1 MNGAEALLNSAFN
14 LFILFEWEFKMIN
27 RKEEL
32 PLRKLIQNLLDED
45 SPSQTSHED
54 PRSIMTKEINSVSY
68 RRNEDSS
75 D

>member
-1 MNGAEALLNSAFN
+1 
-14 LFILFEWEFKMIN
+14 MIN

-54 PRSIMTKEINSVSY
+54 PRSHYDKGNQLCIL
-68 RRNEDSS
+68 
-75 D
+75 

>member
-1 MNGAEALLNSAFN
+1 
-14 LFILFEWEFKMIN
+14 MIN

-32 PLRKLIQNLLDED
+32 PLRKLIQSLVDES
-45 SPSQTSHED
+45 SPNQTPFED

-68 RRNEDSS
+68 RRNVDSS

>member
-1 MNGAEALLNSAFN
+1 
-14 LFILFEWEFKMIN
+14 MIN

-45 SPSQTSHED
+45 SPCQTSHED

>member
-1 MNGAEALLNSAFN
+1 MNTAFKR
-14 LFILFEWEFKMIN
+14 FILFEREFKMIN

-32 PLRKLIQNLLDED
+32 PLRKLIQNLLDEG
-45 SPSQTSHED
+45 SSNQTPYED